1 MLAWNTDFKFIIM
14 KKNILLLVC
23 ISIFI
28 IIPSNVNGQSKK
40 FVIGIHSGYSFLFG
54 GVVYEGRRYD
64 VEYNKYVEYKTETKL
79 GLHGGFSLQYHFSA
93 KWAIQLEMDY
103 QRQTLHV
110 ERTDFVSPEY
120 SYSRVDNN
128 SYTVYYLNLIH
139 IGAHK
144 RNKSL
149 SWYFSA
155 GVGMKEIAPFVLY
168 SKMGVGIRYSF
179 SPYTA
184 LHLGGSFSPVPF
196 IYLGSFGFRLF
207 PSGTMYFSLN
217 VGLEYGF

>member
-1 MLAWNTDFKFIIM
+1 M

-23 ISIFI
+23 ISFFI

-40 FVIGIHSGYSFLFG
+40 FVIGIHSGYSFLLEKKP
-54 GVVYEGRRYD
+54 Y
-64 VEYNKYVEYKTETKL
+64 ETKL
-79 GLHGGFSLQYHFSA
+79 GLHGGFNLRYHFSA
-93 KWAIQLEMDY
+93 KYAVQLEMDY
-103 QRQTLHV
+103 QRQTSLHN
-110 ERTDFVSPEY
+110 Y
-120 SYSRVDNN
+120 SY
-128 SYTVYYLNLIH
+128 TLYYLNLIY

-155 GVGMKEIAPFVLY
+155 GVGMRDIAPFVLY
-168 SKMGVGIRYSF
+168 SKMGVGIRYYF
-179 SPYTA
+179 SPHTA

-207 PSGTMYFSLN
+207 PSYMMYFSLN

>member
-1 MLAWNTDFKFIIM
+1 MSLAV
-14 KKNILLLVC
+14 KKTILLLVY
-23 ISIFI
+23 ISFFI

-40 FVIGIHSGYSFLFG
+40 FVIGIHSGYSFLIG
-54 GVVYEGRRYD
+54 GVLYD
-64 VEYNKYVEYKTETKL
+64 DRGPWGESKMETKL
-79 GLHGGFSLQYHFSA
+79 GLHGGFNLRYHFSP

-103 QRQTLHV
+103 QRQTHHT
-110 ERTDFVSPEY
+110 ERTDFVNPEY
-120 SYSRVDNN
+120 SYSRVRNY
-128 SYTVYYLNLIH
+128 SYTVYYLNLTY
-139 IGAHK
+139 IGTHK

-155 GVGMKEIAPFVLY
+155 GIGVRDIAPLVLY

-179 SPYTA
+179 SPHTA

>member
-1 MLAWNTDFKFIIM
+1 MSLAV

-23 ISIFI
+23 ISFFI

-40 FVIGIHSGYSFLFG
+40 FVIGIHSGYSFLLG

-64 VEYNKYVEYKTETKL
+64 AVVDAYVEYKEETKL
-79 GLHGGFSLQYHFSA
+79 GLHGGFNLRYHFSA

-103 QRQTLHV
+103 QRQTHHA
-110 ERTDFVSPEY
+110 EHTDFVNPEY
-120 SYSRVDNN
+120 SYSSVDN
-128 SYTVYYLNLIH
+128 SSFTVYYLNLIRE
-139 IGAHK
+139 GTHK

-155 GVGMKEIAPFVLY
+155 GVGIRDLSPLMLY
-168 SKMGVGIRYSF
+168 SKIGNGIRYSF
-179 SPYTA
+179 SPHTT
-184 LHLGGSFSPVPF
+184 LHLGVSFSPVPF
-196 IYLGSFGFRLF
+196 IYMNPLGFRLF
-207 PSGTMYFSLN
+207 PSGMIYFSLN